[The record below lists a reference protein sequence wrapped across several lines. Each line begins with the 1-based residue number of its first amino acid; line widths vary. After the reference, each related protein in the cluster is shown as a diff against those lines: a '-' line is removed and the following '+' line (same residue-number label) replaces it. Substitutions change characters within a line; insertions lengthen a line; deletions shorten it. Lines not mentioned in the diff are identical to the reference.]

1 MLSNIIAHGMKE
13 TEPRSL
19 RWEMKNPSHLWLGFF
34 IGPVW
39 VGDYLVTAFFS
50 REPAEMRTP

>member
-1 MLSNIIAHGMKE
+1 
-13 TEPRSL
+13 
-19 RWEMKNPSHLWLGFF
+19 MKNPSHLWLGFF